1 MATETLPPTADA
13 PASAPAAPTKGGQP
27 TAIPKPAPTDGAAAG
42 TTAAST
48 DALPDDA
55 LPIEPPQRK
64 VGFMQTPWVQ
74 DVLPLATSI
83 ILHAGIIGLGFAT
96 YETYKA
102 IKNVVEEQ
110 TIIPDAAIVDG
121 AEVGG
126 IVNPGL
132 GGDPNMAAAQDEM
145 KDVPTQSDAWA
156 SKPSDSLTASLAGAQ
171 GETSDNTIG
180 IGPNSA
186 FGSAKGAE
194 GGVGT
199 GEAGG
204 GAMAP
209 FGVPGGG
216 GGMGPKFMGIGS
228 DSGVRKVVYICD
240 ATGTM
245 LGLKFDLLKQQ
256 LAKAVD
262 ILKPIQQFNVIF
274 FRGGSNDDA
283 WSLPMFK
290 GLEVANPAN
299 KQKAFKIMNETS
311 VLGAGTNPIPALKQ
325 AFAQKP
331 QLIYFLTDGEFNNY
345 ASYEDVLAEVAKLNA
360 DKTVKVNTILMMSDD
375 AQAEKTLK
383 AMASQNGGVF
393 KKVLETD
400 LR

>member
-1 MATETLPPTADA
+1 MATETIPPNADA
-13 PASAPAAPTKGGQP
+13 EPASPVVGTPKTASPTV
-27 TAIPKPAPTDGAAAG
+27 PKPA
-42 TTAAST
+42 TAAKPAST
-48 DALPDDA
+48 AAPSDGDIPTETAAPLE
-55 LPIEPPQRK
+55 EPLKKRP
-64 VGFMQTPWVQ
+64 FMQTPWVQ

-110 TIIPDAAIVDG
+110 SIIPDAAIVDG

-126 IVNPGL
+126 IPNPGL
-132 GGDPNMAAAQDEM
+132 GGDPNMAAAQDEF
-145 KDVPTQSDAWA
+145 KDVPTQSDAWN

-171 GETSDNTIG
+171 GETTDNTIG
-180 IGPNSA
+180 IGPNSS
-186 FGSAKGAE
+186 FGSATGAE
-194 GGVGT
+194 GGVGS

-216 GGMGPKFMGIGS
+216 GGIGPKSPFMGI
-228 DSGVRKVVYICD
+228 SGNAKQIVYICD

-256 LAKAVD
+256 LAKAID
-262 ILKPIQQFNVIF
+262 ILKPIQKYNVIF
-274 FRGGSNDDA
+274 FRGGSSDDQWA
-283 WSLPMFK
+283 MPLAQTLLP
-290 GLEVANPAN
+290 ASPSN
-299 KQKAFKIMNETS
+299 KQKAYKFMNETS

-345 ASYEDVLAEVAKLNA
+345 ASYGDVLAEVAKLNA
-360 DKTVKVNTILMMSDD
+360 DKSVKVNTILMMSDD
-375 AQAEKTLK
+375 PQAEATLK
-383 AMASQNGGVF
+383 EMANQNGGVF